1 METSRTRSFVYCK
14 IATMRFFILLLCFPF
29 LAVAQQLVPSN
40 YIVLSSGSSEGY
52 DRPRVAI
59 TANNSP
65 FVIWSKISSPKAIR
79 AKKWNGTSFGNTID
93 LVTSDLMPT
102 GFIGPEIAAKGD
114 TIYLI
119 FESLLHNNH
128 IIYLKKSYDGGLTFS
143 DTIRVS
149 EDSDAHKYGM
159 PNVAVRE
166 DGNPV
171 ISYMECLPNWTDW
184 EQKVRTSFDFGQTF
198 SPSTDVSVLAPGEP
212 CDCCQSTMV
221 TNFNNEVFLLFRN
234 NDNNVRNSYI
244 AKSNDGGLTF
254 TATQDLD
261 DVDWVL
267 NSCPTSSP
275 VGAVIGDSIMVIRR
289 NGGSGINE
297 IYKSNV
303 NRNDL
308 QKSYFSQVDASGSP
322 LQDKAEIATANNSFV
337 TVWEEN
343 RNGVK
348 ECFYNI
354 MDNNGVS
361 LHTGIISDT
370 STFGH
375 KMEPDIAYIDGN
387 NFAITYTGS
396 TKVHFVI
403 ATLTE
408 LVLVEEISNQNR
420 RLTLSVDLLG
430 KTIIPENNKPFI
442 NIYDDGSIERKIIIE

>member
-1 METSRTRSFVYCK
+1 MIPSHLCQFTS
-14 IATMRFFILLLCFPF
+14 P
-29 LAVAQQLVPSN
+29 
-40 YIVLSSGSSEGY
+40 
-52 DRPRVAI
+52 
-59 TANNSP
+59 
-65 FVIWSKISSPKAIR
+65 
-79 AKKWNGTSFGNTID
+79 
-93 LVTSDLMPT
+93 
-102 GFIGPEIAAKGD
+102 
-114 TIYLI
+114 
-119 FESLLHNNH
+119 
-128 IIYLKKSYDGGLTFS
+128 
-143 DTIRVS
+143 
-149 EDSDAHKYGM
+149 
-159 PNVAVRE
+159 
-166 DGNPV
+166 
-171 ISYMECLPNWTDW
+171 
-184 EQKVRTSFDFGQTF
+184 
-198 SPSTDVSVLAPGEP
+198 
-212 CDCCQSTMV
+212 
-221 TNFNNEVFLLFRN
+221 
-234 NDNNVRNSYI
+234 
-244 AKSNDGGLTF
+244 
-254 TATQDLD
+254 TQDLD
-261 DVDWVL
+261 DVNWVL

-396 TKVHFVI
+396 TQVHFVI